1 MNILIYT
8 HATLPVKNYGGT
20 ERVIWDL
27 VYSLHL
33 QNHNVT
39 LLAGRGTQCEWARV
53 IEYNPAQSLDS
64 QIPVDVDIVH
74 FHSEFEE
81 IDTPYVITQHG
92 NSHGVINPNTI
103 FVSQQHAIN
112 HGAESFVYNGLN
124 WDNYH
129 QPDLQAHRQRFHF
142 LGKAAWR
149 VKNVQGA
156 IDITRH
162 ANQALDVLGGYRFN
176 FKMGIRLTFD
186 QHVKFMGMVDDTVK
200 AKAMTQSKGLIFPV
214 TWHEPFGLA
223 ITESLFFGCPVFSTP
238 YGSLPELV
246 SSDVGFLSAKESE
259 LADAVVNADKF
270 SAKLCHEY
278 AREQYNADIMAR
290 NYLNEY
296 EKVLSGTALNPN
308 FTDVIDSFKKL
319 EYIKAR

>member
-176 FKMGIRLTFD
+176 LKMGIRLTFD

-223 ITESLFFGCPVFSTP
+223 ITESLFFGCPVFGTP

-246 SSDVGFLSAKESE
+246 PHEVGFLSANEAE
-259 LADAVVNADKF
+259 LVEAIANTDKY

-278 AREQYNADIMAR
+278 ARNQFNANVMADG
-290 NYLNEY
+290 YLKYY
-296 EKVLSGTALNPN
+296 ECVLNRGVLNPVVGKAI
-308 FTDVIDSFKKL
+308 THFKHL
-319 EYIKAR
+319 PYQRA